1 MRPAFVLTLALLALL
16 LPPGVGLLAAV
27 GAAACGAGAVSVL
40 GVGLLA
46 AAPLVRATRDRET
59 SLPPGAST
67 MSSSS
72 AATERAA
79 AGAFRVTGVWR
90 EPPGRPA
97 FLRTAAGPLHLGF
110 ASDVLAPPP
119 GTPLDATVRV
129 GATGTPSIV
138 AMTARGPPRGAWLD
152 RWSMGASR
160 RVRELL
166 NGEPGG
172 LVSALV
178 LGQRAELAFPVVAD
192 CRATG
197 TMHLLALSGLH
208 VALVAIALQRLAGIR
223 KPLGVAL
230 VLLLFIA
237 LAGSRPPL
245 QRAGLG
251 WALATI
257 GLRTGCAA
265 ASLHRLAVVALAME
279 AWQPGLHRE
288 LSAQLSF
295 LAVAGLLAT
304 SRLARGPLAVFVAPS
319 GAFLATAPLIAE
331 TFGVVQP
338 FGLAATPLLVPLVGA
353 LMGLGLIAIVPGDL
367 LAGLDLL
374 TGPALS
380 LCARGLREAL
390 ATLAEWAPAPW
401 EPPATSWPGWM
412 ISVVVV
418 IALWMLP
425 GRERRGGL
433 VEVSAT

>member
-1 MRPAFVLTLALLALL
+1 MAL
-16 LPPGVGLLAAV
+16 
-27 GAAACGAGAVSVL
+27 
-40 GVGLLA
+40 
-46 AAPLVRATRDRET
+46 
-59 SLPPGAST
+59 
-67 MSSSS
+67 
-72 AATERAA
+72 
-79 AGAFRVTGVWR
+79 
-90 EPPGRPA
+90 
-97 FLRTAAGPLHLGF
+97 
-110 ASDVLAPPP
+110 ASDVFAPAP
-119 GTPLDATVRV
+119 GTPLRALVRV
-129 GATGTPSIV
+129 GATGTPTVV
-138 AMTARGPPRGAWLD
+138 AMTARGPPRGAWMD
-152 RWSMGASR
+152 RWSRSASR

-166 NGEPGG
+166 TDEPGG

-178 LGQRAELAFPVVAD
+178 LGQRGELAFPILAD

-208 VALVAIALQRLAGIR
+208 VALVAVALQRMAGIR
-223 KPLGVAL
+223 RPLGVAL

-251 WALATI
+251 WGLAAI

-288 LSAQLSF
+288 LGAQLSF

-304 SRLARGPLAVFVAPS
+304 SRLARGPAALFVAPS

-338 FGLAATPLLVPLVGA
+338 FGIVVTPLLVPLVGA
-353 LMGLGLIAIVPGDL
+353 LMGLGLLAIVPGDL

-374 TGPALS
+374 TGPALTF
-380 LCARGLREAL
+380 CARSLRAVL
-390 ATLAEWAPAPW
+390 ATLADWAPAPFY
-401 EPPATSWPGWM
+401 PPAPTWPGWS
-412 ISVVVV
+412 ISLAVVA
-418 IALWMLP
+418 ALWMLP